1 MDVSQQ
7 VSATD
12 KAAAKASKNRK
23 NLEHKQK
30 EVKMQ
35 QVRKQKELAK
45 MRQADSGF
53 GVLQIQSQ
61 ALS

>member
-1 MDVSQQ
+1 
-7 VSATD
+7 
-12 KAAAKASKNRK
+12 
-23 NLEHKQK
+23 
-30 EVKMQ
+30 MQ